1 MFSEE
6 MQALS
11 ISGNAEAIFWFAG
24 ISCAAVW
31 IELESAGCFGLNYV
45 VNKLVRA
52 KD

>member
-31 IELESAGCFGLNYV
+31 IELESAF
-45 VNKLVRA
+45 REA
-52 KD
+52 RQWIEQR

>member
-1 MFSEE
+1 MLSEE

-24 ISCAAVW
+24 VSCAAVW
-31 IELESAGCFGLNYV
+31 IELVSWLIGLNFV
-45 VNKLVRA
+45 VNAFVRA